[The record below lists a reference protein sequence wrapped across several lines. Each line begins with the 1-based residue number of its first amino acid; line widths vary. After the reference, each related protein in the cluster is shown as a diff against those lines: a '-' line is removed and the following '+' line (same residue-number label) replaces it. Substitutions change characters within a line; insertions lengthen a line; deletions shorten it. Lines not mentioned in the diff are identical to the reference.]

1 MKKLLCASIFICCFS
16 IFVFSQTRNL
26 PCPEVTVS
34 GPKDLVRAGDTV
46 TFIVTSKDEIKVEEL
61 DFELKVYLKWK
72 VSQGTII
79 QGQGTPL
86 ITVQTTP
93 EMEGVLSVTV
103 SVTITGL
110 NSICNKEASETA
122 VIEDFS
128 GDCGLPDQYSKLSL
142 EDEFS
147 RIDNFL
153 ITLANN
159 PVARGHIFFEIE
171 KNEDL
176 VDVKK
181 RLTSVF
187 DHIKNRN
194 FNRDFILYD
203 ICYAEDNQTTFRI
216 IPEGASLPEIPNCEK
231 VYIDLK

>member
-16 IFVFSQTRNL
+16 IFAFSQTRNL

-93 EMEGVLSVTV
+93 EMEGVLTVTV
-103 SVTITGL
+103 NVAITGL
-110 NSICNKEASETA
+110 NSICSREASETV
-122 VIEDFS
+122 VIEDF
-128 GDCGLPDQYSKLSL
+128 GGNCVLPDQYGKLSL
-142 EDEFS
+142 EDEFG
-147 RIDNFL
+147 RIDNLLVTL
-153 ITLANN
+153 IND
-159 PVARGHIFFEIE
+159 PGARGYIFFEVE
-171 KNEDL
+171 KTENL
-176 VDVKK
+176 SDVK
-181 RLTSVF
+181 
-187 DHIKNRN
+187 N
-194 FNRDFILYD
+194 
-203 ICYAEDNQTTFRI
+203 A
-216 IPEGASLPEIPNCEK
+216 
-231 VYIDLK
+231 